1 MPVRR
6 RLRSLAA
13 EDGFTLPELLT
24 GMVVA
29 VVVLFAAFQTLDTVV
44 RNTGQ
49 TQRRVEANQRG
60 RAAMDDVIRRLR
72 SQVCLTAQWST
83 IPAAKPEWQPPII
96 VAGAAP
102 TTTAP
107 TADGTQSVA
116 FYTDLQRTAPLSSA
130 AATAP
135 EIHVLTFDGAAYKL
149 RVDVY
154 RPTIN
159 AAGKATYSTFT
170 RRTLLSNV
178 HRKNSTTPVFQF
190 FAKDP
195 TATPPQPTLA
205 VQPWSSDGKSV
216 AKMTVTFDVW
226 PTDGKAAADV
236 SSVLSDDVFVREV
249 DPNDSAG
256 VPNCT

>member
-1 MPVRR
+1 MH
-6 RLRSLAA
+6 SLAA

-24 GMVVA
+24 GMIVA
-29 VVVLFAAFQTLDTVV
+29 VIVLFAAFQTLDTVISS
-44 RNTGQ
+44 TGQ

-60 RAAMDDVIRRLR
+60 RAAMDDVIRQLR
-72 SQVCLTAQWST
+72 SQVCLTTQFSA
-83 IPAAKPEWQPPII
+83 IPAASPDWQPPII
-96 VAGAAP
+96 VQSSAP

-116 FYTDLQRTAPLSSA
+116 FYTDLQRTAPLNSA

-149 RVDVY
+149 TVDVY

-159 AAGKATYSTFT
+159 AAGKATYSAFT
-170 RRTLLSNV
+170 RSTLLANA
-178 HRKNSTTPVFQF
+178 HRKGTTPVFQF

-195 TATPPQPTLA
+195 SATPPQPTLA

-226 PTDGKAAADV
+226 PTDAKAASDI
-236 SSVLSDDVFVREV
+236 SSVLTDDVFVREV
-249 DPNDSAG
+249 DPNDSTG

>member
-24 GMVVA
+24 GMLVA
-29 VVVLFAAFQTLDTVV
+29 VVVLFAAFQTLDTVI

-60 RAAMDDVIRRLR
+60 RAAMDDVIRQLR

-83 IPAAKPEWQPPII
+83 IPAAKPDWQPPII
-96 VAGAAP
+96 VQGAAP

-135 EIHVLTFDGAAYKL
+135 EIHVLTYDGAAFKL

-154 RPTIN
+154 RPSIN
-159 AAGKATYSTFT
+159 AAGKATYPGFT
-170 RRTLLSNV
+170 RSTLLSNV
-178 HRKNSTTPVFQF
+178 HRKGTTPVFQF

-195 TATPPQPTLA
+195 AATPRQPTLA

-226 PTDGKAAADV
+226 ATDANAAADV
-236 SSVLSDDVFVREV
+236 SSVLTDDVFVREV

-256 VPNCT
+256 VPNCS